1 MAITPDSKRTIKQE
15 IDRLEG
21 QKAITVA
28 RIKTL
33 GDKKDSL
40 VARRDALTIEI
51 NNLKADSK

>member
-1 MAITPDSKRTIKQE
+1 MAISPASKRTIKQE

-28 RIKTL
+28 RIKVL

-40 VARRDALTIEI
+40 VARRDALTVEI
-51 NNLKADSK
+51 NNLKADSN